1 MLEKKYAGGNVPLD
15 GGMASAW
22 LQGGEGGLDREK
34 DDPVCRLFTVRKK
47 PAIKVDENGGNR
59 RVRLPNGMN
68 FWKYSKRFLT
78 PPLIF
83 GKLYYKIFMTDMVAY
98 MRGGMMSR

>member
-59 RVRLPNGMN
+59 RVRLPNWMI
-68 FWKYSKRFLT
+68 LT
-78 PPLIF
+78 PPHLR
-83 GKLYYKIFMTDMVAY
+83 KIILQTLHNRYGCIYARRYD
-98 MRGGMMSR
+98 G

>member
-22 LQGGEGGLDREK
+22 LQGGEGGLDWEK

-47 PAIKVDENGGNR
+47 PAIKVDENGGWGCSTVPSVQSFFNI
-59 RVRLPNGMN
+59 V
-68 FWKYSKRFLT
+68 
-78 PPLIF
+78 
-83 GKLYYKIFMTDMVAY
+83 
-98 MRGGMMSR
+98 

>member
-34 DDPVCRLFTVRKK
+34 DDPVCRLFTFCKK
-47 PAIKVDENGGNR
+47 PAIKVDKNGGKGCSTEPSVHFFN
-59 RVRLPNGMN
+59 
-68 FWKYSKRFLT
+68 
-78 PPLIF
+78 IF
-83 GKLYYKIFMTDMVAY
+83 EQSCKFVKAY
-98 MRGGMMSR
+98 N